1 MSKVVDK
8 KSPSPPIVINVG
20 FKDLFYFA
28 NAIEIKL
35 LYIIGAVCAMI
46 QGILM
51 PSMAIFFGAILAQ
64 SVDTTIPVSLANS
77 SNIINASVNS
87 NNNGVVVAK
96 NDKYDSTNMVSS
108 LFCAEKFMSDKED
121 LLITYSDIIYER
133 KVLDSL
139 IQSDSP
145 IAISVDK
152 DWDKLWKMRMANPLD
167 DAETLKLR
175 DGMYIDEL
183 GKKPKDF
190 DDIQGQYMGLI
201 KISADFVQQ
210 FCKTWHELDRKL
222 TYDGQNH
229 SNMYMTSFIQ
239 KFINIGIKVEAAF
252 TNGGWLEI
260 DTKSDLELYHSL
272 YENNKLKKFINL

>member
-96 NDKYDSTNMVSS
+96 NDKYDSSEVDGTLIFFLIFTILMFSSGFLNNLCFNVGAEMQVSIRKIIS
-108 LFCAEKFMSDKED
+108 SSDV
-121 LLITYSDIIYER
+121 S
-133 KVLDSL
+133 VL
-139 IQSDSP
+139 
-145 IAISVDK
+145 
-152 DWDKLWKMRMANPLD
+152 
-167 DAETLKLR
+167 
-175 DGMYIDEL
+175 
-183 GKKPKDF
+183 
-190 DDIQGQYMGLI
+190 
-201 KISADFVQQ
+201 
-210 FCKTWHELDRKL
+210 
-222 TYDGQNH
+222 
-229 SNMYMTSFIQ
+229 
-239 KFINIGIKVEAAF
+239 
-252 TNGGWLEI
+252 
-260 DTKSDLELYHSL
+260 
-272 YENNKLKKFINL
+272 